1 MIGTRKLAR
10 TIRGWIRTRPLHGAI
25 GRFQL
30 GVLSAAAVVVVM
42 GTLVAGCT
50 DPDTGQV
57 RRPSSGGSDV
67 IVVGVSGAFAENQ
80 IVAEIYAQVL
90 EHAGYTVERQ
100 LELRSREVSQNALES
115 GAIDVKP
122 EYLSSLLLFLDP
134 NADASADAPD
144 VARQAFGLLR
154 SEGLTLLAPSAA
166 EDTNQF
172 VANAETAQRFDLTT
186 MSSLAPVADQL
197 TFGGPPECPQ
207 RPFCLAGLHEVY
219 GVLFDDFTPLDAGG
233 PLTVDA
239 LRRDEVQIGLL
250 FSTDPSIEQNGF
262 VPLVDDRH
270 LQNAE
275 NITPVIRSEKLNGEV
290 RALLDAVSARLSTE
304 NVTELVGKVVI
315 DGQDVATVANG
326 FLTANGLLEHR

>member
-1 MIGTRKLAR
+1 M
-10 TIRGWIRTRPLHGAI
+10 
-25 GRFQL
+25 
-30 GVLSAAAVVVVM
+30 
-42 GTLVAGCT
+42 
-50 DPDTGQV
+50 
-57 RRPSSGGSDV
+57 
-67 IVVGVSGAFAENQ
+67 
-80 IVAEIYAQVL
+80 YAQVL
-90 EHAGYTVERQ
+90 EHAGYTVERV
-100 LELRSREVSQNALES
+100 LDLRSRESSQNALE
-115 GAIDVKP
+115 AAVIDMKP

-134 NADASADAPD
+134 NAEASADASD
-144 VARQAFGLLR
+144 VARQTAGLLR
-154 SEGLTLLAPSAA
+154 SEGLTLLTPSAA
-166 EDTNQF
+166 QDTNQF

-186 MSSLAPVADQL
+186 MSSLAPVSGQL

-207 RPFCLAGLHEVY
+207 RPFCLPGLHEVY

-239 LRRDEVQIGLL
+239 LKADEVQIGLL
-250 FSTDPSIEQNGF
+250 FSTDPSIGQNGF

-275 NITPVIRSEKLNGEV
+275 NITPLIRSEKLNGEI

-326 FLTANGLLEHR
+326 FLTVNGLL